1 MGRRSRPDQPPWIKG
16 APAVCDACGRRCITL
31 DQAGIP
37 CYHCREGVFLPR
49 EAWDFWACPGCNLQ
63 DPFCPACHGH
73 GWVAVP
79 REMPADEAAA
89 ILRRLPDRYVRRGEA
104 VPAVIAERTT
114 AVVDQPSCQP
124 NSEAWG
130 SRDSTCSTVVTPSGG
145 AASSS
150 YPRV

>member
-1 MGRRSRPDQPPWIKG
+1 M
-16 APAVCDACGRRCITL
+16 CDACGRRCITL

-49 EAWDFWACPGCNLQ
+49 EAWDFWACPGCNLN

-79 REMPADEAAA
+79 REMPAAEAAA

-104 VPAVIAERTT
+104 VPAVIAER
-114 AVVDQPSCQP
+114 A
-124 NSEAWG
+124 N
-130 SRDSTCSTVVTPSGG
+130 
-145 AASSS
+145 AAARRARRGPPQA
-150 YPRV
+150 PRPAGIR